1 MPHASIH
8 VCCVTNWKPAS
19 AASNSASIQMLMAPV
34 ATLASRAIS
43 LTSSGRRL
51 PVRATASAPTTGTRI
66 RAVRIGNPTEDDV
79 LHYRIPRTTTNQTSS
94 PTTPRPM
101 IAA

>member
-8 VCCVTNWKPAS
+8 VCCVTNWKPGS
-19 AASNSASIQMLMAPV
+19 PVSNSASIQMLMAPV

-51 PVRATASAPTTGTRI
+51 PVTATASAPTTGTRI
-66 RAVRIGNPTEDDV
+66 SAVRIGNPTVDACSIRSLPCVPEVGPLD
-79 LHYRIPRTTTNQTSS
+79 LGRT
-94 PTTPRPM
+94 
-101 IAA
+101 